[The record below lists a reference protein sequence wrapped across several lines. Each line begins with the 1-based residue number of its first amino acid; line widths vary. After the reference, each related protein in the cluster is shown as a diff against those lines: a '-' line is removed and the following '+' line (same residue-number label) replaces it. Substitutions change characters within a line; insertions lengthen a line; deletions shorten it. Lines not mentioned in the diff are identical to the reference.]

1 MKLSICAYKV
11 NFQTENVEQQPC
23 WVIMLEVL
31 DNLPHDLVYSKS
43 QLSPWME
50 VLVENKPERYREY
63 LAQMKFISAFI
74 DPDLL

>member
-1 MKLSICAYKV
+1 
-11 NFQTENVEQQPC
+11 
-23 WVIMLEVL
+23 MLEVL